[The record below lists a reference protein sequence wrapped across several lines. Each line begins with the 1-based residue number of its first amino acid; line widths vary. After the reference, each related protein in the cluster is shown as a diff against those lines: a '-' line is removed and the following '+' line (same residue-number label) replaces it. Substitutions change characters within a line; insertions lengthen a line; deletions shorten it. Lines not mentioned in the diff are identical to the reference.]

1 MKSKP
6 VVPML
11 VLFGTVAI
19 FGYSGCSVVFYTIG
33 AYGDSRTPDFDTIP
47 GWSAASIDRGKDIKL
62 TMKTGE
68 ELKGEYLGLDMVATS
83 QYAESYNEVR
93 ERYQK
98 DIPLPAVGDS
108 ISFITLNS
116 EREHKG
122 EFSGFEEQYIC
133 VRVMGTSGIVREKID
148 MNKLEKITDRNG
160 NLIEVKKLIDLSLG
174 GRIPALYTEV
184 TLRTDSDTTRIPTAS
199 VSRIETPNSKSARW
213 MGLAFGACIDA
224 AIIIIAISHFTIL
237 SGPLFPA
244 K

>member
-1 MKSKP
+1 MKRKA

-33 AYGDSRTPDFDTIP
+33 AYRDSRTPDFDTIP
-47 GWSAASIDRGKDIKL
+47 GWSAASIERGKDIKL

-68 ELKGEYLGLDMVATS
+68 ELKGEYLGLDVVAAS

-108 ISFITLNS
+108 ISFIILNS

-122 EFSGFEEQYIC
+122 EFSGFENQYMW
-133 VRVMGTSGIVREKID
+133 VRAMGISGIMREKID
-148 MNKLEKITDRNG
+148 MNKLEKITDGSG
-160 NLIEVKKLIDLSLG
+160 NLIEVEKLINLSLG
-174 GRIPALYTEV
+174 GKIPALYTEV
-184 TLRTDSDTTRIPTAS
+184 ALRIDSDTTGIPTAS
-199 VSRIETPNSKSARW
+199 VSRIAIPHAKSARW
-213 MGLAFGACIDA
+213 MGLALGACIDA
-224 AIIIIAISHFTIL
+224 AIIVAVVSEGLMPGWHGL
-237 SGPLFPA
+237 L